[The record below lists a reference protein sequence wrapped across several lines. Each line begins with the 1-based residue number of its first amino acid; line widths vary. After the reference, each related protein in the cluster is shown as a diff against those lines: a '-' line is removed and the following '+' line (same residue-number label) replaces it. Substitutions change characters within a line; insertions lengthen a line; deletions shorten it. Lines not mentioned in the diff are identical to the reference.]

1 MAVTLGRDGGG
12 APTGYNGATGIT
24 NVTWTQEVTPIDVT
38 HRGLVNASGIS
49 YKSVTGGF
57 LTRTASIECLDAT
70 AVMTSLA
77 TAGTG
82 FTVTSVSESRPLDG
96 PVTFTLTAK
105 KTS

>member
-1 MAVTLGRDGGG
+1 MAVTLGRDGG
-12 APTGYNGATGIT
+12 APTGGNGATGIV
-24 NVTWTQEVTPIDVT
+24 NVTWNQEVTAVDVT

-49 YKSVTGGF
+49 YKAATGGF
-57 LTRTASIECLDAT
+57 VTRTAEIECLDAT

-77 TAGTG
+77 GAGTG
-82 FTVTSVSESRPLDG
+82 YIVTNVSENRPLDG

>member
-1 MAVTLGRDGGG
+1 MAVSLGRDGG
-12 APTGYNGATGIT
+12 APTGGNGATGVI
-24 NVTWTQEVTPIDVT
+24 NVTWNQEVTAIDVT

-49 YKSVTGGF
+49 YKAATGGF
-57 LTRTASIECLDAT
+57 VTRTAEIECLDAT

-77 TAGTG
+77 SAGSG
-82 FTVTSVSESRPLDG
+82 YIVTNVSENRPLDG

>member
-1 MAVTLGRDGGG
+1 MVVSLGRDGG
-12 APTGYNGATGIT
+12 APTGGNGATGVL
-24 NVTWTQEVTPIDVT
+24 NVTWNQEVTAIDVT

-49 YKSVTGGF
+49 YKAATGGF
-57 LTRTASIECLDAT
+57 VTRTAEIECLDAT

-77 TAGTG
+77 SAGSG
-82 FTVTSVSESRPLDG
+82 YTVLTVSENRPLDG

>member
-1 MAVTLGRDGGG
+1 MAVSLGRDGG
-12 APTGYNGATGIT
+12 APTGGNGATGVL
-24 NVTWTQEVTPIDVT
+24 NVTWNQEVTAVDVS

-49 YKSVTGGF
+49 YKAATGGF
-57 LTRTASIECLDAT
+57 VTRTAEIECLDAT

-77 TAGTG
+77 SAGSG
-82 FTVTSVSESRPLDG
+82 YTVTNVSENRPLDG

>member
-1 MAVTLGRDGGG
+1 MAVTLGRDGGS
-12 APTGYNGATGIT
+12 PTGGNGATGIV
-24 NVTWTQEVTPIDVT
+24 NVTWNQEVTAIDVT

-49 YKSVTGGF
+49 YKAATGGF
-57 LTRTASIECLDAT
+57 VTRTAEIECLDAT

-77 TAGTG
+77 SAGSG
-82 FTVTSVSESRPLDG
+82 YTVLTVSENRPLDG

>member
-1 MAVTLGRDGGG
+1 MAVTLGRDGG
-12 APTGYNGATGIT
+12 APTGGNGATGIV
-24 NVTWTQEVTPIDVT
+24 NVTWNQEVTAIDVT

-49 YKSVTGGF
+49 YKAATGGF
-57 LTRTASIECLDAT
+57 VTRTAEIECLDAT

-77 TAGTG
+77 SAGSG
-82 FTVTSVSESRPLDG
+82 YTVLTVSENRPLDG

>member
-1 MAVTLGRDGGG
+1 MAVALGRDGGT
-12 APTGYNGATGIT
+12 PTGGNGATGVL
-24 NVTWTQEVTPIDVT
+24 NVTWNQEVTAIDVS

-49 YKSVTGGF
+49 YKAATGGF
-57 LTRTASIECLDAT
+57 VTRTAQIECLDAT

-77 TAGTG
+77 SAGSG
-82 FTVTSVSESRPLDG
+82 YIVTNVSETRPLDG

>member
-1 MAVTLGRDGGG
+1 MAVALGRDGGT
-12 APTGYNGATGIT
+12 PTGGNGATGVL
-24 NVTWTQEVTPIDVT
+24 NVTWNQEVTAIDVS

-49 YKSVTGGF
+49 YKAATGGF
-57 LTRTASIECLDAT
+57 VTRTAEIECLDAT

-77 TAGTG
+77 SAGSG
-82 FTVTSVSESRPLDG
+82 YIVTNVSETRPLDG

>member
-1 MAVTLGRDGGG
+1 MAVSLGRDGG
-12 APTGYNGATGIT
+12 APTGGNGATGVL
-24 NVTWTQEVTPIDVT
+24 NVTWNQEVTAIDVS

-49 YKSVTGGF
+49 YKAATGGF
-57 LTRTASIECLDAT
+57 VTRTAEVECLDAT

-77 TAGTG
+77 SAGSG
-82 FTVTSVSESRPLDG
+82 YTVLTVSENRPLDG

>member
-1 MAVTLGRDGGG
+1 MAVSLGRDGGS
-12 APTGYNGATGIT
+12 PTGGNGATGIV
-24 NVTWTQEVTPIDVT
+24 NVTWNQEVTAIDVT

-49 YKSVTGGF
+49 YKAATGGF
-57 LTRTASIECLDAT
+57 VTRTAEIECLDAT

-77 TAGTG
+77 GAGTG
-82 FTVTSVSESRPLDG
+82 YIVTNVSENRPLDG

>member
-1 MAVTLGRDGGG
+1 MAVALGRDGG
-12 APTGYNGATGIT
+12 APTGGNGATGII
-24 NVTWTQEVTPIDVT
+24 NVTWNQEVTAIDVT

-49 YKSVTGGF
+49 FKAATGGF
-57 LTRTASIECLDAT
+57 VTRTAEIECLDAT

-77 TAGTG
+77 SAGSG
-82 FTVTSVSESRPLDG
+82 YTVLNVSENRPLDG